1 MGLIP
6 DTTRVIFNEAS
17 KIERQVDF
25 TNVVDI
31 YRNINYNQLS
41 KFKTINNPSS
51 IYIDFQIKYN
61 KYLFDLLTHH
71 DYLVL

>member
-41 KFKTINNPSS
+41 KIQDYKLIHLRFILIFK
-51 IYIDFQIKYN
+51 
-61 KYLFDLLTHH
+61 
-71 DYLVL
+71 